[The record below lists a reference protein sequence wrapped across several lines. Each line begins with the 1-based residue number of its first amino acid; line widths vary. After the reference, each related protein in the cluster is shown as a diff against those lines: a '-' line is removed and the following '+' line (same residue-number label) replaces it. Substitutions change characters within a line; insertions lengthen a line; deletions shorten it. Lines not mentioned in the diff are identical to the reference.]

1 MSQLKI
7 YHGSVK
13 QIEKQVYHEGKRTND
28 YGFGFYCTE
37 HYELACEWASKIQD
51 KQGYVNSYTI
61 ETKDLKVLD
70 LTAPQYSILNWLAI
84 LLENRTFTLT
94 SPISIQAKE
103 YITKTFHVETAY
115 YDIIKGYRADDS
127 YFSFA
132 EDFLNNTISV
142 QHLGNAMK
150 LGKLGVQYVIVSEK
164 AFENLHF
171 ENCVM
176 VDQEKY
182 YNLHLQRDLN
192 AREDYKNSKIDL
204 SQNSK
209 ELYVRDI
216 ISEGIKNGDSRL

>member
-1 MSQLKI
+1 
-7 YHGSVK
+7 
-13 QIEKQVYHEGKRTND
+13 
-28 YGFGFYCTE
+28 
-37 HYELACEWASKIQD
+37 
-51 KQGYVNSYTI
+51 
-61 ETKDLKVLD
+61 
-70 LTAPQYSILNWLAI
+70 
-84 LLENRTFTLT
+84 
-94 SPISIQAKE
+94 
-103 YITKTFHVETAY
+103 
-115 YDIIKGYRADDS
+115 
-127 YFSFA
+127 
-132 EDFLNNTISV
+132 
-142 QHLGNAMK
+142 MK

-204 SQNSK
+204 SQNLK